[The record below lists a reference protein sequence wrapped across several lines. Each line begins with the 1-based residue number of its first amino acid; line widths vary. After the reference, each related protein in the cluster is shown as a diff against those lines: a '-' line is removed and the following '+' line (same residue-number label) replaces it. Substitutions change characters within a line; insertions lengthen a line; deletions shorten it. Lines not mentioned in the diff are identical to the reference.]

1 MTRTMVQIRKG
12 NISMG
17 GMFVY
22 EEVITGTVVKVN
34 GKSIRIHMSQVKYLT
49 NGELVREH
57 DMDEVATFRFW
68 KTSVDGTTSIYKNSK
83 YGIIK
88 IVR

>member
-1 MTRTMVQIRKG
+1 MTGTMVQIRKG
-12 NISMG
+12 STIDG
-17 GMFVY
+17 ILIH

-34 GKSIRIHMSQVKYLT
+34 AKSIRVHMSHVKYLT

-57 DMDEVATFRFW
+57 DMDEVANFKFW
-68 KTSVDGTTSIYKNSK
+68 KTSVDGTANIYKNPK
-83 YGIIK
+83 YGVFK